1 VAIAWLANNDVKQ
14 PFAFTVSSTP
24 LQDPP
29 ESSVSPA
36 SKGPLS
42 IPKSS
47 LHIYMTFLVAVTLST
62 VPCLSIRAV
71 VADRTVQTKHLL
83 SGTFTPSMFNNSSF
97 VFIFVSSYGSSFF
110 RVLVYKLVI
119 RRYSNVD
126 ICSLWHYRIQSN
138 NIWRCERCC
147 CVWELLGVD
156 HYHLLGCSVAWLHGF
171 PLFCQPFKSAGDVP
185 LSSCLRHV
193 WYWCW
198 RFTQLCF
205 ILFSAFGILL
215 AMCNVFLMIPLIG
228 PPANDNERS
237 NLPELPCDTSCSPC
251 NYANRKYSFLTCS
264 RNVTK
269 PDQTIEVCAF
279 TTFTSL
285 SVTVTNCQ
293 KNISDLCSLH
303 CSFIFNFTLPQL
315 PLQVV
320 VSKCGFSCERQV
332 DGM

>member
-1 VAIAWLANNDVKQ
+1 MKPNIQDAINFELAKNRKYLESPFSVEMLPDGSYALWVNRQVTHTLPVAIAWLANNDVKQ

-29 ESSVSPA
+29 ESPVSPA

-138 NIWRCERCC
+138 NI
-147 CVWELLGVD
+147 
-156 HYHLLGCSVAWLHGF
+156 
-171 PLFCQPFKSAGDVP
+171 
-185 LSSCLRHV
+185 
-193 WYWCW
+193 
-198 RFTQLCF
+198 
-205 ILFSAFGILL
+205 
-215 AMCNVFLMIPLIG
+215 
-228 PPANDNERS
+228 
-237 NLPELPCDTSCSPC
+237 
-251 NYANRKYSFLTCS
+251 
-264 RNVTK
+264 
-269 PDQTIEVCAF
+269 
-279 TTFTSL
+279 
-285 SVTVTNCQ
+285 
-293 KNISDLCSLH
+293 
-303 CSFIFNFTLPQL
+303 
-315 PLQVV
+315 
-320 VSKCGFSCERQV
+320 
-332 DGM
+332 